1 MGLNLSEDNAPCI
14 LSYKSRFGFRFLLT
28 KQTFAHYT
36 STFNVI
42 ENVNDNE
49 EWLNDA
55 ILMKYLHALAIEVY
69 VCHVTNVVTLLF
81 MLPYTSLKTG

>member
-1 MGLNLSEDNAPCI
+1 MDKTFLFIFHMAKMGRNLSEGNAAMYR
-14 LSYKSRFGFRFLLT
+14 SYKSRFGFRFLLT

-49 EWLNDA
+49 EWLNHHVC
-55 ILMKYLHALAIEVY
+55 MQYLHV
-69 VCHVTNVVTLLF
+69 
-81 MLPYTSLKTG
+81 